1 MVTAGAPWYAWDRNM
16 PEVTRDQVFCPHI
29 NSSCLCLKSER
40 ELEYRFSV
48 KHFLLFMWCFCVYV
62 LSSRRR
68 TEEHSHLPRLNLIKS
83 TCEGLC
89 STHIFYLESAGCCC
103 TIHQSSTS
111 LGLLYMLKNCPD
123 RRTDVCSST
132 CECMS
137 PFHKLPSLCSLRFV
151 LTCRPG
157 LKLIRILSEENLKE
171 RIALSQSCPFIWCQ
185 EIHFHV
191 WTAHTAT
198 EADSV
203 AQRLCLH
210 CPPTA
215 SSPLLL

>member
-1 MVTAGAPWYAWDRNM
+1 MRKESYHWWQDAFELLFQLAGKRKGVQKVLHVSKMIRLHGHSWGTLICLRPQYAGGDK
-16 PEVTRDQVFCPHI
+16 EVFCPHI

-103 TIHQSSTS
+103 TIHQSSTTS
-111 LGLLYMLKNCPD
+111 RSAVYAQELSWQEDRCVQQYMW
-123 RRTDVCSST
+123 V
-132 CECMS
+132 
-137 PFHKLPSLCSLRFV
+137 
-151 LTCRPG
+151 
-157 LKLIRILSEENLKE
+157 
-171 RIALSQSCPFIWCQ
+171 
-185 EIHFHV
+185 HV
-191 WTAHTAT
+191 TF
-198 EADSV
+198 
-203 AQRLCLH
+203 
-210 CPPTA
+210 P
-215 SSPLLL
+215 

>member
-1 MVTAGAPWYAWDRNM
+1 MLETAICRRWQG
-16 PEVTRDQVFCPHI
+16 T
-29 NSSCLCLKSER
+29 K
-40 ELEYRFSV
+40 FSV
-48 KHFLLFMWCFCVYV
+48 LILIHRASALN
-62 LSSRRR
+62 LSVSWNTDFQLSIFYSLCGVFVCMFWAAEEERRR
-68 TEEHSHLPRLNLIKS
+68 TVICQDWIWSNPHARGYALLTFSIWSLPDAAALFIKVA
-83 TCEGLC
+83 LP
-89 STHIFYLESAGCCC
+89 
-103 TIHQSSTS
+103 